1 MLVGRILKN
10 NMQTDIHPNY
20 YKDAVIK
27 CSCGAKYHVGS
38 TTKEIKVEVCGAC
51 HPFYTGKQDHLIDT
65 TGRVDKFKAK
75 MEKAAQSAER
85 LALRNKERK
94 AQPHTKQARSEVKR
108 SHKKKSA

>member
-1 MLVGRILKN
+1 
-10 NMQTDIHPNY
+10 MQTDIHPNY

-27 CSCGAKYHVGS
+27 CSCGAKYHAGS

-75 MEKAAQSAER
+75 MAKAKAAQSAPQET
-85 LALRNKERK
+85 
-94 AQPHTKQARSEVKR
+94 QPHAKPAVAKPKKAA
-108 SHKKKSA
+108 KKKAK

>member
-1 MLVGRILKN
+1 
-10 NMQTDIHPNY
+10 MQTDIHPNY

-51 HPFYTGKQDHLIDT
+51 HPFYTGKQDHLIDM

-75 MEKAAQSAER
+75 MEKAKE
-85 LALRNKERK
+85 LKERE
-94 AQPHTKQARSEVKR
+94 AQPHTKPARSEAKS

>member
-1 MLVGRILKN
+1 
-10 NMQTDIHPNY
+10 MQTDIHPNY

-75 MEKAAQSAER
+75 MEKAKELKDTQSAKG
-85 LALRNKERK
+85 LALRNKERT
-94 AQPHTKQARSEVKR
+94 AQPHTKPARSTAKS

>member
-1 MLVGRILKN
+1 
-10 NMQTDIHPNY
+10 MQTDIHPNY

-27 CSCGAKYHVGS
+27 CSCGAKYHAGS

-75 MEKAAQSAER
+75 MEKA
-85 LALRNKERK
+85 KELKVKNEAK
-94 AQPHTKQARSEVKR
+94 APKAKKGKRTKVVEASEE
-108 SHKKKSA
+108 